1 LRTACREARSH
12 VGQAQQTVER
22 VVKQMIHVDAILLL
36 NAHKGGSNRTSRRS
50 IALSSNGYW
59 NCTWTWLT
67 LERAGWDFDRG
78 ESEMTKIDPVI
89 ELVKARLG
97 DAKPTAEMVL
107 QIMES
112 LEHEGLIVDTGLR
125 RGRYIVY
132 AAASEGK
139 QQEVT

>member
-1 LRTACREARSH
+1 
-12 VGQAQQTVER
+12 
-22 VVKQMIHVDAILLL
+22 
-36 NAHKGGSNRTSRRS
+36 
-50 IALSSNGYW
+50 
-59 NCTWTWLT
+59 

>member
-1 LRTACREARSH
+1 
-12 VGQAQQTVER
+12 
-22 VVKQMIHVDAILLL
+22 
-36 NAHKGGSNRTSRRS
+36 
-50 IALSSNGYW
+50 
-59 NCTWTWLT
+59 
-67 LERAGWDFDRG
+67 
-78 ESEMTKIDPVI
+78 
-89 ELVKARLG
+89 LVKARLG

>member
-1 LRTACREARSH
+1 LNILPKVTPEMAKRVWARQH
-12 VGQAQQTVER
+12 RARAPFQRNPVVECPQRVGATVL
-22 VVKQMIHVDAILLL
+22 H
-36 NAHKGGSNRTSRRS
+36 
-50 IALSSNGYW
+50 
-59 NCTWTWLT
+59 
-67 LERAGWDFDRG
+67 
-78 ESEMTKIDPVI
+78 
-89 ELVKARLG
+89 
-97 DAKPTAEMVL
+97 AEMVL

>member
-1 LRTACREARSH
+1 MRTGRRAASPDRWPSLNGLNILPKVTPEMAKRVWARQH
-12 VGQAQQTVER
+12 RARAPFQRNPVVECPQRVGATVL
-22 VVKQMIHVDAILLL
+22 H
-36 NAHKGGSNRTSRRS
+36 
-50 IALSSNGYW
+50 
-59 NCTWTWLT
+59 
-67 LERAGWDFDRG
+67 
-78 ESEMTKIDPVI
+78 
-89 ELVKARLG
+89 
-97 DAKPTAEMVL
+97 AEMVL